1 MRKNIFRELKRI
13 ISQYFETEYWYRFR
27 QIPRYWY
34 DDDSGKYQKSEDRT
48 RARDIIT
55 STWNG
60 ENDIYGVMLLKLEHM
75 YHNLKHYAWQANF
88 YIDAFRFFEKG
99 ATDNDRALFCRQVL
113 DKRERNP
120 EEYEYSSEF
129 NHTETWW
136 NLDGTESSKK
146 QTRTCK
152 YRDYENTWWIG
163 NETVTADISSSELVH
178 YYLFHAETF
187 DGWGYNTSWGI
198 KRSYDNQIPPE
209 TIPEKLKLYYVDMD
223 SDTLDGKEAPQYK
236 TKKEEIVCYVPSCFT
251 FKNIQSELDKKGI
264 KINIVEGLLTGAQTM
279 DVSDMKVFS
288 QLSPYMKSCA
298 RGKRRVLTDLLALRH
313 MVKKLDNMSDMD
325 DKYYYMW
332 KDLKGEEA
340 SKKLIEA
347 GELFNQ
353 DRKELLHKIAD
364 FIAENGGGW
373 WD

>member
-27 QIPRYWY
+27 QIPYYWY
-34 DDDSGKYQKSEDRT
+34 DDESGKYQKSKDRT

-60 ENDIYGVMLLKLEHM
+60 ENDIYGIMRLKLEHM
-75 YHNLKHYAWQANF
+75 YYNLKHYAWQANF
-88 YIDAFRFFEKG
+88 YIDAFRFFEKE
-99 ATDNDRALFCRQVL
+99 ATDSDRSLFCRQII
-113 DKRERNP
+113 DTREANP
-120 EEYEYSSEF
+120 SEYEYSSEF
-129 NHTETWW
+129 DHFEQWT
-136 NLDGTESSKK
+136 DGDTTSPKK
-146 QTRTCK
+146 TKKCAYK
-152 YRDYENTWWIG
+152 DYENDWWIG
-163 NETVTADISSSELVH
+163 NEETDDPEVSESGLIH
-178 YYLFHAETF
+178 YYLYHSEYF
-187 DGWGYNTSWGI
+187 DGWGWTTTWGV
-198 KRSYDNQIPPE
+198 KRSFDKQIPPE
-209 TIPEKLKLYYVDMD
+209 TIPKKNKLYYVDFSKD
-223 SDTLDGKEAPQYK
+223 LEDREAPQYRH
-236 TKKEEIVCYVPSCFT
+236 KKEESLFYFPSCYT
-251 FKNIQSELDKKGI
+251 FENIQKELDKRGI
-264 KINIVEGLLTGAQTM
+264 KINVVEGLLTGAQTM

-325 DKYYYMW
+325 DKYYCMW
-332 KDLKGEEA
+332 KDLKGDEA

-364 FIAENGGGW
+364 FIADNGGGW